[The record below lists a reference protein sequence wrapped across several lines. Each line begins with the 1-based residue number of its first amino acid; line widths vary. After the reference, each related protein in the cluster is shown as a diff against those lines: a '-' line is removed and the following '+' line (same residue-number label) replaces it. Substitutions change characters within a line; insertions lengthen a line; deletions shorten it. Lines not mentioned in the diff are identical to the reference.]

1 MPNLREETLN
11 TNLALLLDDY
21 DGINAAT
28 EIRGSADAIEFTVP
42 QEGTTPS
49 VKIFLEAKI
58 GDTRAK
64 RRQAEAQA
72 RSRLSGRPRTL
83 AFAVCYPQH
92 LRDGSVSSKAI
103 QLALAK
109 SKVAF
114 APVPRFGPSST
125 WRVGAIDDLAA
136 SLRHADMPRRR
147 VAETIEHT
155 VREAASILS
164 RQGCAGSIAEALAL
178 PKTDGE
184 LKASPLIAALMLCNA
199 VLLHQRLRLVAP
211 LGPMTKSEDPIGVG
225 QKNLPA
231 TVRAAWSEIL
241 AIDYHPVF
249 SPALAVV
256 NALSDDDL
264 AQPLNWIAENAIA
277 VADELA
283 SLRFDHAGTLY
294 HRLLSSARFDGSF
307 YTNNVSALL
316 LARLALTESSVDWS
330 NVEALAKLKVIDPAC
345 GTGTLLMAAMHAIR
359 DRYENSV
366 GTESELDLLH
376 QALVEDVIYGLDINR
391 HGVQLAACNLA
402 LGNPRVDYRRM
413 NLYTMQHGPQADG
426 SYKAGSLE
434 LLATAKDER
443 DIISVAAPLPTAQDL
458 HAERAE
464 PSAIPSE
471 SLTQQFDLVIMNPPF
486 TRNDIRNRQYDS
498 VDRRPLQEREIEIA
512 NFLAGPDSQAS
523 QAIDQTSV
531 RTFFSPLADALLKRN
546 GSATLAK
553 VVPTTALTAP
563 SGTDERRFLAE
574 RFQIET
580 IVTSH
585 DPKHISF
592 SENTTIHE
600 SLVVARRRTGHRTST
615 RFISLAR
622 MPSDPHEAIRLSD
635 LINSGESLS
644 CWGTEFE
651 WPEYR
656 VRSGDWTA
664 AQFYDGVLADAIDI
678 LESLAGMYLVRASDR
693 CQIEPAGQRVRD
705 AFLPPSRLGAEY
717 CAGHN
722 SLRQPTE
729 VPADVDWVFPLL
741 WEHQTDLQTT
751 MQAKADVLG
760 VHRKGM
766 RRYAEENLA
775 PKANH
780 LLIANRI
787 YTHQVRISAC
797 YASEPLL
804 GSAWTPVKVWDSSP
818 ELERALCVW
827 WNSTPGVL
835 TLLRARSRKLTYPR
849 YALASLRSLLI
860 PDPSDDAIR
869 ALADAFDQTQSRS
882 LLPWPRMHECST
894 RPILDMAAARVLR
907 MDGRR
912 VADWRARIAREPT
925 VSGKPLHWETSV
937 LRRCR
942 LGWPDGGP
950 IPCCRRA
957 PGSALPIRLDRRP
970 PRQT

>member
-1 MPNLREETLN
+1 MSNLREETLN
-11 TNLALLLDDY
+11 TCLALLLEDY
-21 DGINAAT
+21 DGINAAA
-28 EIRGSADAIEFTVP
+28 EVRGAADAIDITVP

-49 VKIFLEAKI
+49 VKIFLEAQI

-64 RRQAEAQA
+64 RREAEARA
-72 RSRLSGRPRTL
+72 RSGLSGRPRAL

-92 LRDGSVSSKAI
+92 LRDGSVSSKAT

-109 SKVAF
+109 SNVAF
-114 APVPRFGPSST
+114 APVPRFEPSST
-125 WRVGAIDDLAA
+125 WRVGTIDDLAS
-136 SLRHADMPRRR
+136 SLRHADVPRWR

-155 VREAASILS
+155 VREAAEILS
-164 RQGCAGSIAEALAL
+164 KQGCAGSIAEALAL
-178 PKTDGE
+178 PKTHEE
-184 LKASPLIAALMLCNA
+184 LKASPLIAALMLSNA
-199 VLLHQRLRLVAP
+199 ALLHQRLRLVAP
-211 LGPMTKSEDPIGVG
+211 LSPITKLKDATSVG
-225 QKNLPA
+225 QENLPA
-231 TVRAAWSEIL
+231 TVRAAWSDIL

-256 NALSDDDL
+256 NALSDEDL
-264 AQPLNWIAENAIA
+264 AQPLNWIAENAVA
-277 VADELA
+277 VADDLA
-283 SLRFDHAGTLY
+283 LLRFDHAGPLY
-294 HRLLSSARFDGSF
+294 HRLLTSARFDGSF

-330 NVEALAKLKVIDPAC
+330 DVEALARVKVIDPAC
-345 GTGTLLMAAMHAIR
+345 GTGTLLMAAMHVIR

-366 GTESELDLLH
+366 GTEAELDLLH
-376 QALVEDVIYGLDINR
+376 LALVEDVIYGLDINR
-391 HGVQLAACNLA
+391 HGVQLAACNLT

-434 LLATAKDER
+434 LLATARDER
-443 DIISVAAPLPTAQDL
+443 DIISLAAPLPTAQDL
-458 HAERAE
+458 RAERAE
-464 PSAIPSE
+464 PGAVPTE

-512 NFLAGPDSQAS
+512 NFLAGPNSQAS

-531 RTFFSPLADALLKRN
+531 RTFFSPLADALLKKDD
-546 GSATLAK
+546 SATLAK
-553 VVPTTALTAP
+553 VVPTTALTGP
-563 SGTDERRFLAE
+563 SGVGERRFLAD

-580 IVTSH
+580 VVTSH

-600 SLVVARRRTGHRTST
+600 SLVVARRRRDHRKAT

-622 MPSDPHEAIRLSD
+622 MPSDPDEAILLSD
-635 LINSGESLS
+635 LINRGESLNA
-644 CWGTEFE
+644 WGTEFE

-656 VRSGDWTA
+656 VRNGDWTA
-664 AQFYDGVLADAIDI
+664 AQFYDGVLAEAIDI
-678 LESLAGMYLVRASDR
+678 LESLVGMYLVTASDR
-693 CQIEPAGQRVRD
+693 CQIEPEGRRVRD
-705 AFLPPSRLGAEY
+705 AFLSPTRLGAKY
-717 CAGHN
+717 NPNRN
-722 SLRQPTE
+722 SPRQPAE
-729 VPADVDWVFPLL
+729 VPEGVEWAFPLL
-741 WEHQTDLQTT
+741 WAHPTDLQTT

-760 VHRKGM
+760 IPRKGM
-766 RRYAEENLA
+766 RRYAQENLA

-797 YASEPLL
+797 YANEPLL
-804 GSAWTPVKVWDSSP
+804 GSAWIPVKMWDSSP
-818 ELERALCVW
+818 ELEKALCAW

-835 TLLRARSRKLTYPR
+835 TLLHARSRKLTYPR

-860 PDPSDDAIR
+860 PDPSNESIL
-869 ALADAFDQTQSRS
+869 ALADAFDQTSSKS

-925 VSGKPLHWETSV
+925 VSGKPLY
-937 LRRCR
+937 
-942 LGWPDGGP
+942 
-950 IPCCRRA
+950 
-957 PGSALPIRLDRRP
+957 
-970 PRQT
+970 